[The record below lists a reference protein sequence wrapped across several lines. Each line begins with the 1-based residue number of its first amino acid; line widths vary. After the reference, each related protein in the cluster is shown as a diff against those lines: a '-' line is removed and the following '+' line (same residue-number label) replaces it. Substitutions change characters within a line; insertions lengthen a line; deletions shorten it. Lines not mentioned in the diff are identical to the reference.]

1 MAYSPTS
8 WKRGDI
14 ITAEKLNK
22 VETGLQAV
30 ASVDIQSAQATTL
43 AAGAP
48 ATAVIEGGVLKLGI
62 PRGQTGAQGAAGAQG
77 AKGDKG
83 ETGATPT
90 ITATATVDATV
101 GTPKVTVSKG
111 GTTTAPTFTFAFTGL
126 KGATGAQGVAGA
138 TGAKG
143 ETGAAGAKGDQGERG
158 AAGAAGKNGSCFRVS
173 ATALADSQTGIAAT
187 ALTPTNAQLPYAV
200 GDIVLDATTKK
211 LYAVTAASGGTCSI
225 GTALATLP

>member
-30 ASVDIQSAQATTL
+30 ASVDIPSAQATTL

-77 AKGDKG
+77 AKGDKGDTGAQGAKG

-143 ETGAAGAKGDQGERG
+143 ERG

-211 LYAVTAASGGTCSI
+211 LYAITAASGGTCSI

>member
-1 MAYSPTS
+1 MAYSPTL

-22 VETGLQAV
+22 VETGLQAA

-62 PRGQTGAQGAAGAQG
+62 PSGQTGAQGAAGAQG
-77 AKGDKG
+77 AKGD
-83 ETGATPT
+83 
-90 ITATATVDATV
+90 
-101 GTPKVTVSKG
+101 
-111 GTTTAPTFTFAFTGL
+111 
-126 KGATGAQGVAGA
+126 TGAQ
-138 TGAKG
+138 
-143 ETGAAGAKGDQGERG
+143 GAKGDQG

>member
-1 MAYSPTS
+1 MAYSPTL

-22 VETGLQAV
+22 VETGLQAA

-62 PRGQTGAQGAAGAQG
+62 PLGQTGAQGA
-77 AKGDKG
+77 
-83 ETGATPT
+83 
-90 ITATATVDATV
+90 
-101 GTPKVTVSKG
+101 
-111 GTTTAPTFTFAFTGL
+111 
-126 KGATGAQGVAGA
+126 AGA

>member
-1 MAYSPTS
+1 MAYSPTL

-22 VETGLQAV
+22 VETGLQAA

-62 PRGQTGAQGAAGAQG
+62 PRGQTGAQGA
-77 AKGDKG
+77 KGD
-83 ETGATPT
+83 
-90 ITATATVDATV
+90 
-101 GTPKVTVSKG
+101 
-111 GTTTAPTFTFAFTGL
+111 
-126 KGATGAQGVAGA
+126 TGAQ
-138 TGAKG
+138 GAKG
-143 ETGAAGAKGDQGERG
+143 ETGATGAKGDQGERG

>member
-83 ETGATPT
+83 DTGAQGAKGETGATPT

-143 ETGAAGAKGDQGERG
+143 ERG

-211 LYAVTAASGGTCSI
+211 LCAITAASGGTCSI

>member
-83 ETGATPT
+83 DTGAQGAKGETGATPT

-143 ETGAAGAKGDQGERG
+143 ERG

-173 ATALADSQTGIAAT
+173 ATAPADSQTGIAAT

-211 LYAVTAASGGTCSI
+211 LYAITAASGGTCSI

>member
-1 MAYSPTS
+1 MAYSPTL

-22 VETGLQAV
+22 VETGLQAA
-30 ASVDIQSAQATTL
+30 ASVDIQSAQAPTL

-62 PRGQTGAQGAAGAQG
+62 PRGQTGAQGAA
-77 AKGDKG
+77 
-83 ETGATPT
+83 
-90 ITATATVDATV
+90 
-101 GTPKVTVSKG
+101 
-111 GTTTAPTFTFAFTGL
+111 
-126 KGATGAQGVAGA
+126 GAQGVAGA

>member
-30 ASVDIQSAQATTL
+30 ANVDIQSAQATTL

-77 AKGDKG
+77 AKGDKGDTGAQGAKG

-143 ETGAAGAKGDQGERG
+143 ERG

-187 ALTPTNAQLPYAV
+187 AFTPTNAQLPYAV

-211 LYAVTAASGGTCSI
+211 LYAITAASGGTCSI

>member
-1 MAYSPTS
+1 MAYSPTP

-83 ETGATPT
+83 DTGAQGAKGETGATPT

-126 KGATGAQGVAGA
+126 KGATGAQGAAGA
-138 TGAKG
+138 TGAK
-143 ETGAAGAKGDQGERG
+143 GERG

-211 LYAVTAASGGTCSI
+211 LYAITAASGGTCSI

>member
-48 ATAVIEGGVLKLGI
+48 ATAVIEGGVLKLDI

-77 AKGDKG
+77 AKGDKGDTGAQGAKG

-143 ETGAAGAKGDQGERG
+143 ERG

-211 LYAVTAASGGTCSI
+211 LYAITAASGGTCSI

>member
-62 PRGQTGAQGAAGAQG
+62 PRG
-77 AKGDKG
+77 
-83 ETGATPT
+83 
-90 ITATATVDATV
+90 
-101 GTPKVTVSKG
+101 
-111 GTTTAPTFTFAFTGL
+111 
-126 KGATGAQGVAGA
+126 
-138 TGAKG
+138 
-143 ETGAAGAKGDQGERG
+143 
-158 AAGAAGKNGSCFRVS
+158 
-173 ATALADSQTGIAAT
+173 
-187 ALTPTNAQLPYAV
+187 
-200 GDIVLDATTKK
+200 
-211 LYAVTAASGGTCSI
+211 
-225 GTALATLP
+225 

>member
-1 MAYSPTS
+1 MAYSPTL

-22 VETGLQAV
+22 VETGLQAA

-62 PRGQTGAQGAAGAQG
+62 PRGQ
-77 AKGDKG
+77 
-83 ETGATPT
+83 
-90 ITATATVDATV
+90 
-101 GTPKVTVSKG
+101 
-111 GTTTAPTFTFAFTGL
+111 
-126 KGATGAQGVAGA
+126 TGAQGVAGA

>member
-1 MAYSPTS
+1 MAYSPTL

-22 VETGLQAV
+22 VETGLQAA

-77 AKGDKG
+77 AKGD
-83 ETGATPT
+83 
-90 ITATATVDATV
+90 
-101 GTPKVTVSKG
+101 
-111 GTTTAPTFTFAFTGL
+111 
-126 KGATGAQGVAGA
+126 Q
-138 TGAKG
+138 
-143 ETGAAGAKGDQGERG
+143 GDQGERG

-173 ATALADSQTGIAAT
+173 VTALADSQTGIAAT

-211 LYAVTAASGGTCSI
+211 LYAVTTASGGTCSI

>member
-1 MAYSPTS
+1 MAYSPTL

-22 VETGLQAV
+22 VETGLQAA

-77 AKGDKG
+77 AKGDTGAQGAKG

-143 ETGAAGAKGDQGERG
+143 ETGAAG
-158 AAGAAGKNGSCFRVS
+158 KNGSCFRVS

-211 LYAVTAASGGTCSI
+211 LYAITAASGGTCSI

>member
-1 MAYSPTS
+1 MAYSPTL

-22 VETGLQAV
+22 VETGLQVA

-77 AKGDKG
+77 AKGD
-83 ETGATPT
+83 
-90 ITATATVDATV
+90 
-101 GTPKVTVSKG
+101 
-111 GTTTAPTFTFAFTGL
+111 
-126 KGATGAQGVAGA
+126 Q
-138 TGAKG
+138 
-143 ETGAAGAKGDQGERG
+143 GDQGERG

-173 ATALADSQTGIAAT
+173 VTALADSQTGIAAT

-211 LYAVTAASGGTCSI
+211 LYAVTTASGGTCSI

>member
-62 PRGQTGAQGAAGAQG
+62 PLGQTGAQGAAGAQG
-77 AKGDKG
+77 AKGDKGDTGAQGAKG

-143 ETGAAGAKGDQGERG
+143 ERG

-187 ALTPTNAQLPYAV
+187 AFTPTNAQLPYAV

-211 LYAVTAASGGTCSI
+211 LYAITAASGGTCSI

>member
-30 ASVDIQSAQATTL
+30 ASIDIQSAQATTL

-77 AKGDKG
+77 AKGDKGDTGAQGAKG

-143 ETGAAGAKGDQGERG
+143 ERG

-211 LYAVTAASGGTCSI
+211 LYAITAASGGTCSI

>member
-1 MAYSPTS
+1 MAYSPTP

-83 ETGATPT
+83 DTGAQGAKGETGATPT

-143 ETGAAGAKGDQGERG
+143 ERG

-187 ALTPTNAQLPYAV
+187 ALTPTDAQLPYAV

-211 LYAVTAASGGTCSI
+211 LYAITAASGGTCSI

>member
-1 MAYSPTS
+1 MAYSPTL

-22 VETGLQAV
+22 VE
-30 ASVDIQSAQATTL
+30 
-43 AAGAP
+43 
-48 ATAVIEGGVLKLGI
+48 
-62 PRGQTGAQGAAGAQG
+62 
-77 AKGDKG
+77 
-83 ETGATPT
+83 
-90 ITATATVDATV
+90 
-101 GTPKVTVSKG
+101 
-111 GTTTAPTFTFAFTGL
+111 
-126 KGATGAQGVAGA
+126 TGAQGVAGA

-225 GTALATLP
+225 GTALAMLP

>member
-1 MAYSPTS
+1 MAYSPTL

-22 VETGLQAV
+22 VETGLQAA

-77 AKGDKG
+77 AKGD
-83 ETGATPT
+83 
-90 ITATATVDATV
+90 
-101 GTPKVTVSKG
+101 
-111 GTTTAPTFTFAFTGL
+111 
-126 KGATGAQGVAGA
+126 TGAQ
-138 TGAKG
+138 GAKG

>member
-1 MAYSPTS
+1 MAYSPTL

-22 VETGLQAV
+22 VETGLQAA

-77 AKGDKG
+77 AKGDTGAQGAKG

-101 GTPKVTVSKG
+101 GTPKATVSKG

-126 KGATGAQGVAGA
+126 KGATGAQGVA
-138 TGAKG
+138 
-143 ETGAAGAKGDQGERG
+143 G

>member
-83 ETGATPT
+83 DTGAQGAKGETGATPT

-143 ETGAAGAKGDQGERG
+143 ERG
-158 AAGAAGKNGSCFRVS
+158 AAGAAGEW
-173 ATALADSQTGIAAT
+173 L
-187 ALTPTNAQLPYAV
+187 LLPC
-200 GDIVLDATTKK
+200 L
-211 LYAVTAASGGTCSI
+211 SNRSR
-225 GTALATLP
+225 

>member
-1 MAYSPTS
+1 MAYSPTL

-22 VETGLQAV
+22 VETGLQVA

-62 PRGQTGAQGAAGAQG
+62 PRGQTGAQGAAGAQ
-77 AKGDKG
+77 
-83 ETGATPT
+83 
-90 ITATATVDATV
+90 
-101 GTPKVTVSKG
+101 
-111 GTTTAPTFTFAFTGL
+111 
-126 KGATGAQGVAGA
+126 
-138 TGAKG
+138 
-143 ETGAAGAKGDQGERG
+143 GAKGDQGERG

-225 GTALATLP
+225 GTALATLS